1 MKKFFALI
9 LTLAAALTLLAG
21 CGGSNGNSPAPAEP
35 SAPSDQVQAPDD
47 PLPLAS
53 PISLKYATQGAAT
66 SNYTNAA
73 TKINILL
80 KYLPAGSEIT
90 QETISTGNS
99 SSGYLIEA
107 GLCDVADGENAAA
120 ATVGLENR
128 APYSKV
134 NALWGVKTEDFV
146 MMITT
151 RKFYNKTGYT
161 SIREVLENRYP
172 ATLCCEDVGS
182 SDYTCMKYTFDIL
195 GYTFEEFESWG
206 GKIVTTSGDA
216 CCEMLQDNQADMM
229 ISHCSEESSSIAEL
243 AISTDVI
250 MTSIDK
256 EIIQGFLERGFG
268 NATIRSGAFDRFES
282 DTPSA
287 AIGACF
293 ICSADMDEATAY
305 TLTKVFSE
313 HLEELGE
320 EVSSLR
326 GLTFKEMVDTTVTVV
341 PLHPGAVKYYQEIG
355 VLDSAGSYAGEPS

>member
-1 MKKFFALI
+1 MKKIFALV
-9 LTLAAALTLLAG
+9 LTLVTALSLLSG
-21 CGGSNGNSPAPAEP
+21 CGDSGSKPPADTDPKE
-35 SAPSDQVQAPDD
+35 APVESLGPDNPLWLTAPV
-47 PLPLAS
+47 
-53 PISLKYATQGAAT
+53 SLKYATQGAGT
-66 SNYTNAA
+66 SNYTNSA

-107 GLCDVADGENAAA
+107 GLCDIADGENAAA
-120 ATVGLENR
+120 ATVGMENR
-128 APYSKV
+128 APYS
-134 NALWGVKTEDFV
+134 NISALWGVKTEDFV

-151 RKFYNKTGYT
+151 KKFYDKTGYT
-161 SIREVLENRYP
+161 SIREVLENKYP

-195 GYTFEEFESWG
+195 GYTFEDFESWG

-229 ISHCSEESSSIAEL
+229 IGHCSEESSSIAEL

-250 MTSIDK
+250 MTSID
-256 EIIQGFLERGFG
+256 EELIQGFIERGFG
-268 NATIRSGAFDRFES
+268 NATIRQGAFDRFDS

-287 AIGACF
+287 AIGASF
-293 ICSADMDEATAY
+293 ICSTDMDEATAY
-305 TLTKVFSE
+305 TLTRIFCE

-320 EVSSLR
+320 EISSLR
-326 GLTFKEMVDTTVTVV
+326 GLTFKEIVDTTVTVV

-355 VLDSAGSYAGEPS
+355 VLDANGSYAGEPS